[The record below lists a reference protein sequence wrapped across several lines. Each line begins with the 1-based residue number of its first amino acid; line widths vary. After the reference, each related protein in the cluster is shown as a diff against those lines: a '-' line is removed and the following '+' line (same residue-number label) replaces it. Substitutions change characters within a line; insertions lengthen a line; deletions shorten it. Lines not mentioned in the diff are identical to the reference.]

1 VVVELLC
8 EKPHVLWWG
17 GPDTGVAR
25 LLVKH
30 VSIEAHSLVSA
41 LPDESLPRYPL
52 QAPIR
57 DAMR

>member
-1 VVVELLC
+1 LC

-30 VSIEAHSLVSA
+30 VTASCLVSA
-41 LPDESLPRYPL
+41 ARRFASLSETGL
-52 QAPIR
+52 LSA
-57 DAMR
+57 